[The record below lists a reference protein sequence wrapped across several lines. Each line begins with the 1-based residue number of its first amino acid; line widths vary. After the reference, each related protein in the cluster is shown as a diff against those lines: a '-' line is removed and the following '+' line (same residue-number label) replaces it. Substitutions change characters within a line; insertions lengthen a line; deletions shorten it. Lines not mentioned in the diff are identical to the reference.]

1 MSSDAPAA
9 SRSLLKRNM
18 NQSRNPRY
26 DAGLLSTV
34 NTKDIFP
41 TIIVSQSELTLASK
55 RLKRSTT
62 LRSLKIA
69 DMGIRLVDGNL
80 ILEIPGGSD
89 GAPAIG
95 NWPGLLLV
103 SAKVLLLFA
112 NGEPRGDEIQLSYHR
127 GRLTI
132 TDGKAKINYPAEWE
146 ATSLTRIE
154 VALDSSNADYLKVA
168 SQYPLAQVISSGLE
182 NAAFAADKKFQS
194 AVDKAYQAV
203 KAFGIQ
209 RADLETTLR
218 SMIVKRT

>member
-1 MSSDAPAA
+1 
-9 SRSLLKRNM
+9 M
-18 NQSRNPRY
+18 NS
-26 DAGLLSTV
+26 
-34 NTKDIFP
+34 KDIFP

-89 GAPAIG
+89 GAPATG

-112 NGEPRGDEIQLSYHR
+112 NGEPRGNEIQLSYHR

-132 TDGKAKINYPAEWE
+132 TDGKAKINYPAEWQ

-209 RADLETTLR
+209 RTELEATLR
-218 SMIVKRT
+218 GMIVKRP

>member
-1 MSSDAPAA
+1 
-9 SRSLLKRNM
+9 M
-18 NQSRNPRY
+18 NS
-26 DAGLLSTV
+26 
-34 NTKDIFP
+34 KDKFP
-41 TIIVSQSELTLASK
+41 TIIVSRSELTLASK

-69 DMGIRLVDGNL
+69 DMAIRLADGNL
-80 ILEIPGGSD
+80 IMEIPGGSD
-89 GAPAIG
+89 GAPATG

-154 VALDSSNADYLKVA
+154 IALDSSNADYLKVA

-209 RADLETTLR
+209 RTELEATLR
-218 SMIVKRT
+218 GMIVKRP